1 VSAQTKSL
9 DSVYPE
15 TCPHCN
21 ASMQGSGIPEE
32 MQHLYGGATHFSR
45 VIGIYSMD
53 EDRTIAWRCPD
64 CGQEWP
70 RDN

>member
-1 VSAQTKSL
+1 
-9 DSVYPE
+9 
-15 TCPHCN
+15 
-21 ASMQGSGIPEE
+21 MQGSEIPEE

-53 EDRTIAWRCPD
+53 EDRTIAWQCPD

>member
-1 VSAQTKSL
+1 
-9 DSVYPE
+9 
-15 TCPHCN
+15 
-21 ASMQGSGIPEE
+21 MQGSGIPEE